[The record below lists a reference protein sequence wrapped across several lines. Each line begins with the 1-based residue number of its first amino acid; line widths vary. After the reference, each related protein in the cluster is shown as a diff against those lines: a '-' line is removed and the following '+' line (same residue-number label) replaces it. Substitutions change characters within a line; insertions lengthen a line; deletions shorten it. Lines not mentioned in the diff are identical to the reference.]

1 MLFIE
6 SNDFAMFLFYINM
19 YQRLDKYLLPL
30 FEYIHIGSA
39 VYEEELY
46 LYVFIAES
54 WSYFDTTSPC
64 GERYKHSWKH
74 TVIW

>member
-19 YQRLDKYLLPL
+19 YQRHDKYLLPL

-46 LYVFIAES
+46 LYVRCIHSGKLKLFRHNL
-54 WSYFDTTSPC
+54 SYMWWTS
-64 GERYKHSWKH
+64 
-74 TVIW
+74 I